1 MEALIVIRAFPVI
14 VQRIGDF
21 SKQFFPTPL
30 RIVTFRDNF
39 LKSLKRHRTHF
50 MGEGISNLSRKEQV
64 IRKAAELFKEKG
76 YAAASMRDLAQLL
89 GIEAASL
96 YSHIKSKEEI
106 LRSLCFD
113 MAAEFRKSL
122 EEVEK
127 EDVSASEK
135 LKKGIIGHIQVMAK
149 DLTAS
154 AVFMNEH
161 RHLSQPYLR
170 DFLLLRINYINRFK
184 SIIEE
189 GVRNGEFKN
198 NIDKKLAVMTLFSSL
213 NWMPMWYDPGS
224 AIDPQQLGYQ
234 LADMLVNGLKK
245 L

>member
-1 MEALIVIRAFPVI
+1 MLN
-14 VQRIGDF
+14 F
-21 SKQFFPTPL
+21 SDLVYMAET
-30 RIVTFRDNF
+30 VT
-39 LKSLKRHRTHF
+39 
-50 MGEGISNLSRKEQV
+50 NLSRKEQV

-106 LRSLCFD
+106 LRNLCFD

-122 EEVEK
+122 EGVEK
-127 EDVSASEK
+127 QNVPATEK
-135 LKKGIIGHIQVMAK
+135 LRLGIIGHIQVMSK

-184 SIIEE
+184 TIIEE
-189 GVRNGEFKN
+189 GMAKGEFKST
-198 NIDKKLAVMTLFSSL
+198 IDKKLAVMTLFSSL
-213 NWMPMWYDPGS
+213 NWMPMWYDPSG
-224 AIDPQQLGYQ
+224 IIEPVDLGVQ

-245 L
+245 N

>member
-1 MEALIVIRAFPVI
+1 MS
-14 VQRIGDF
+14 D
-21 SKQFFPTPL
+21 T
-30 RIVTFRDNF
+30 T
-39 LKSLKRHRTHF
+39 
-50 MGEGISNLSRKEQV
+50 NLSRKEQV

-106 LRSLCFD
+106 LQSLCFD
-113 MAAEFRKSL
+113 MAAEFRKNL
-122 EEVEK
+122 DEVEASN
-127 EDVSASEK
+127 VSASEK
-135 LKKGIIGHIQVMAK
+135 LKLGIIGHIQVMAE

-161 RHLSQPYLR
+161 RHLSQPWLR

-184 SIIEE
+184 NIIEE
-189 GVRNGEFKN
+189 GVNKGEFKKT
-198 NIDKKLAVMTLFSSL
+198 IDTKLAVMTLFSSL
-213 NWMPMWYDPGS
+213 NWMPMWYNPDSG
-224 AIDPQQLGYQ
+224 IDPHELGNQ

-245 L
+245 S

>member
-1 MEALIVIRAFPVI
+1 MESIA
-14 VQRIGDF
+14 
-21 SKQFFPTPL
+21 
-30 RIVTFRDNF
+30 
-39 LKSLKRHRTHF
+39 
-50 MGEGISNLSRKEQV
+50 NLSRKEQV

-106 LRSLCFD
+106 LRNLCFD

-127 EDVSASEK
+127 QDLPASEK
-135 LKKGIIGHIQVMAK
+135 LRKGIIGHIEVMAK

-184 SIIEE
+184 SIIEQ
-189 GVRNGEFKN
+189 GARSGEFKRT
-198 NIDKKLAVMTLFSSL
+198 IDKKLAVMTLFSSL
-213 NWMPMWYDPGS
+213 NWMPMWYDPSGL
-224 AIDPQQLGYQ
+224 IEPIELGKQLS
-234 LADMLVNGLKK
+234 DMLVNGLKQNPK
-245 L
+245 

>member
-1 MEALIVIRAFPVI
+1 MDVA
-14 VQRIGDF
+14 
-21 SKQFFPTPL
+21 
-30 RIVTFRDNF
+30 
-39 LKSLKRHRTHF
+39 
-50 MGEGISNLSRKEQV
+50 NLSRKEQV
-64 IRKAAELFKEKG
+64 IRTAAALFREKG
-76 YAAASMRDLAQLL
+76 YVASSMRDLAQKL

-106 LRSLCFD
+106 LHSLCFD

-122 EEVEK
+122 DAVEK
-127 EDVSASEK
+127 LNVPAGEK
-135 LKKGIIGHIQVMAK
+135 LRQGIIGHINVMAK
-149 DLTAS
+149 DLIAS

-189 GVRNGEFKN
+189 GVRSGDFKDT
-198 NIDKKLAVMTLFSSL
+198 IDKKLAVMTLFSSL
-213 NWMPMWYDPGS
+213 NWMPQWYDPGS
-224 AIDPQQLGYQ
+224 NINSNELGEQ

-245 L
+245 GR

>member
-1 MEALIVIRAFPVI
+1 M
-14 VQRIGDF
+14 
-21 SKQFFPTPL
+21 
-30 RIVTFRDNF
+30 
-39 LKSLKRHRTHF
+39 
-50 MGEGISNLSRKEQV
+50 EGIANLSRKEQV
-64 IRKAAELFKEKG
+64 IRKAAELFKDKG

-122 EEVEK
+122 EDVEK
-127 EDVSASEK
+127 QNLSASEK
-135 LKKGIIGHIQVMAK
+135 LRNGIIGHIQVMAK

-184 SIIEE
+184 SIIEQ
-189 GVRNGEFKN
+189 GTHSGEFKKT
-198 NIDKKLAVMTLFSSL
+198 IDKKLAVMTLFSSL
-213 NWMPMWYDPGS
+213 NWMPMWYDPAGM
-224 AIDPQQLGYQ
+224 IDPRELGIQLS
-234 LADMLVNGLKK
+234 DMLVNGLKQAPR
-245 L
+245 

>member
-1 MEALIVIRAFPVI
+1 MEAAV
-14 VQRIGDF
+14 
-21 SKQFFPTPL
+21 
-30 RIVTFRDNF
+30 
-39 LKSLKRHRTHF
+39 
-50 MGEGISNLSRKEQV
+50 NLTRKEQV
-64 IRKAAELFKEKG
+64 IRKAAELFREKG
-76 YAAASMRDLAQLL
+76 YAASSMRDLAQKL

-113 MAAEFRKSL
+113 MATEFRKSL

-127 EDVSASEK
+127 QSGLASEK
-135 LKKGIIGHIQVMAK
+135 LKNGIIGHIQVMAK

-184 SIIEE
+184 KMIEE
-189 GVRNGEFKN
+189 GMKSGEFKD

-213 NWMPMWYDPGS
+213 NWMPQWYDPTS
-224 AIDPQQLGYQ
+224 NIVPVELGQQ

-245 L
+245 QPRV

>member
-1 MEALIVIRAFPVI
+1 MTGA
-14 VQRIGDF
+14 
-21 SKQFFPTPL
+21 
-30 RIVTFRDNF
+30 VT
-39 LKSLKRHRTHF
+39 
-50 MGEGISNLSRKEQV
+50 NLSRKEQV
-64 IRKAAELFKEKG
+64 IRKAAELFKDKG
-76 YAAASMRDLAQLL
+76 YAASSMRDLAHLL

-106 LRSLCFD
+106 LRHLCFD

-127 EDVSASEK
+127 QNVSASEK
-135 LKKGIIGHIQVMAK
+135 LRQGIIGHIQVMAK

-184 SIIEE
+184 TIIEE
-189 GVRNGEFKN
+189 GVRTGEFKPT
-198 NIDKKLAVMTLFSSL
+198 IDKKLAVMTLFSSL
-213 NWMPMWYDPGS
+213 NWMPMWYDPTGI
-224 AIDPQQLGYQ
+224 IDPIELGVQ
-234 LADMLVNGLKK
+234 LADMLVNGLRQVPK
-245 L
+245 

>member
-1 MEALIVIRAFPVI
+1 MAEAVA
-14 VQRIGDF
+14 
-21 SKQFFPTPL
+21 
-30 RIVTFRDNF
+30 
-39 LKSLKRHRTHF
+39 
-50 MGEGISNLSRKEQV
+50 NLSRKNQV

-76 YAAASMRDLAQLL
+76 YAAASMRDLAQKL

-106 LRSLCFD
+106 LRTLCFD
-113 MAAEFRKSL
+113 MATDFRASL
-122 EEVEK
+122 DQVEK
-127 EDVSASEK
+127 LETTASEK
-135 LKKGIIGHIQVMAK
+135 LRMGIVGHVQVMAR

-184 SIIEE
+184 KIIDE
-189 GVRNGEFKN
+189 GIRSGEFKK
-198 NIDKKLAVMTLFSSL
+198 NIDTKLSVMTLFSSL
-213 NWMPMWYDPGS
+213 NWMPMWYSPES
-224 AIDPQQLGYQ
+224 SIDPAELGQQL
-234 LADMLVNGLKK
+234 AEMLVKGLKRD

>member
-1 MEALIVIRAFPVI
+1 M
-14 VQRIGDF
+14 
-21 SKQFFPTPL
+21 
-30 RIVTFRDNF
+30 
-39 LKSLKRHRTHF
+39 
-50 MGEGISNLSRKEQV
+50 EGIANLSRKEQV

-127 EDVSASEK
+127 KDLPASEK
-135 LKKGIIGHIQVMAK
+135 LRLGIIGHIQVMAK

-161 RHLSQPYLR
+161 RHLSQPWLR

-184 SIIEE
+184 NIIEQ
-189 GVRNGEFKN
+189 GTRSGEFKKT
-198 NIDKKLAVMTLFSSL
+198 IDKKLAVMTLFSSL
-213 NWMPMWYDPGS
+213 NWMPMWYDPSGL
-224 AIDPQQLGYQ
+224 IDPLELGVQLS
-234 LADMLVNGLKK
+234 DMLVNGLKQIPK
-245 L
+245 